1 MGIATA
7 EWTCL
12 FLFLLMAAA
21 VNVMLIPKRAGIAF
35 RLVTTMLIGFW
46 LAAMLS
52 YAIKNIL
59 NSREG
64 CESQLNYVNDAPNV
78 RCSNDSFPE

>member
-7 EWTCL
+7 EWTGL

-21 VNVMLIPKRAGIAF
+21 VNVMLIPKKSGIAF
-35 RLVTTMLIGFW
+35 RLVTTTLVGFW
-46 LAAMLS
+46 LAAVLS
-52 YAIKNIL
+52 YTIKNIL

-64 CESQLNYVNDAPNV
+64 CASLLSYVNDAPNV
-78 RCSNDSFPE
+78 ECSNGSFPE